1 MHRIM
6 AVACIAGCGAGT
18 PSRSFKPAALPEL
31 AAVQHPEQ
39 ALAPKELLLPANEQL
54 IWEVHLHGM
63 TIGRAEM
70 DIGETEVRSRFKTDS
85 LANMVMSVHHELSTI
100 VDRGAARAGAMS
112 ESLDVNGKSKH
123 FETPAGGNVGQ
134 TMHTALG
141 VLRAWAKA
149 DAAPGYVVVRALG
162 QVYRLDVARPTVEDL
177 QGVKTL
183 HVVGRIRTE
192 APIDIALWF
201 SDTPQ
206 RTPVRIELK
215 DDDTQITAELVQ
227 Q

>member
-1 MHRIM
+1 MHRII
-6 AVACIAGCGAGT
+6 AVVVVAGCGAG
-18 PSRSFKPAALPEL
+18 SSGSFKPAALPEL
-31 AAVQHPEQ
+31 AAVQHSEQ
-39 ALAPKELLLPANEQL
+39 PIAPKELLLPANEQL
-54 IWEVHLHGM
+54 IWEVHVHGM

-70 DIGETEVRSRFKTDS
+70 DVGETEVRSRFKTDS
-85 LANMVMSVHHELSTI
+85 IANMVMSVHHELSTI
-100 VDRGAARAGAMS
+100 VDRAAAHAGAMT
-112 ESLDVNGKSKH
+112 EILDVNGKTKH

-141 VLRAWAKA
+141 ALRAWVKA
-149 DAAPGYVVVRALG
+149 DATAGYIVVRALG

-183 HVVGRIRTE
+183 HVTGRVRTE
-192 APIDIALWF
+192 DPIELAIWF
-201 SDTPQ
+201 ADTAQ